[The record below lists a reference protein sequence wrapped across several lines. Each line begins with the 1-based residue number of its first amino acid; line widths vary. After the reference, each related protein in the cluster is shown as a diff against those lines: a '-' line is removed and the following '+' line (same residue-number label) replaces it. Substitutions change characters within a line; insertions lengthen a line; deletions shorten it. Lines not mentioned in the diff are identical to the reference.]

1 MSSSENVDQVAVAPA
16 APAAADSGVMKAGA
30 IKKLWAKKT
39 AAKKS
44 AVKKTAGA
52 GGVKVPTTG
61 ALVTAAIQELKERK
75 GSSAAVI
82 KKFVAQKSGRE
93 LTAAFNSTVNK
104 NLAKMMKAGQLIAGA
119 PAGRKGAG
127 CFKLAPE
134 EKMRLASNAKAQ
146 VKKAAALAAGKV
158 G

>member
-1 MSSSENVDQVAVAPA
+1 MELA
-16 APAAADSGVMKAGA
+16 ASKF
-30 IKKLWAKKT
+30 L
-39 AAKKS
+39 
-44 AVKKTAGA
+44 
-52 GGVKVPTTG
+52 TTS

-75 GSSAAVI
+75 GSSAAAI

-104 NLAKMMKAGQLIAGA
+104 NLAKMMKAGQLISGA

-134 EKMRLASNAKAQ
+134 EKQRLASNAKAQ
-146 VKKAAALAAGKV
+146 VMKAAALAAGKV
-158 G
+158 GRLCCLG

>member
-1 MSSSENVDQVAVAPA
+1 MMTEQD
-16 APAAADSGVMKAGA
+16 AAATAGSGAAGAKKTGA
-30 IKKLWAKKT
+30 IKKVATKKT
-39 AAKKS
+39 Y
-44 AVKKTAGA
+44 VKKAGGA
-52 GGVKVPTTG
+52 GGAKVPTTS

-75 GSSAAVI
+75 GSSAAAI

-104 NLAKMMKAGQLIAGA
+104 NLAKMMKAGQLISGA

-134 EKMRLASNAKAQ
+134 EKKRLASNAKAQ

-158 G
+158 GGC

>member
-1 MSSSENVDQVAVAPA
+1 MPVA
-16 APAAADSGVMKAGA
+16 DTGE
-30 IKKLWAKKT
+30 AKKAKT
-39 AAKKS
+39 EGATKEMATKKTTAKKS
-44 AVKKTAGA
+44 GAKKAVVA
-52 GGVKVPTTG
+52 GGAKVPTTS

-75 GSSAAVI
+75 GSSAAAI

-104 NLAKMMKAGQLIAGA
+104 NLAKMMKAGQLISGA

-134 EKMRLASNAKAQ
+134 EKQRLASNAKALI
-146 VKKAAALAAGKV
+146 KKAAALAAGKV
-158 G
+158 GGF